1 LVVATSA
8 TMGDN
13 EEKVSKSLCK
23 CRAINEISDRLFP
36 MNEHKRT
43 SPDYILALIPDSR
56 DMRRKLKLGK
66 FTPPLGGKK
75 IDCELCGQKVWI
87 GLKQIAFKR
96 SYPEALAV
104 CIVCAHKHAN
114 ED

>member
-1 LVVATSA
+1 
-8 TMGDN
+8 
-13 EEKVSKSLCK
+13 
-23 CRAINEISDRLFP
+23 

-75 IDCELCGQKVWI
+75 IVSYAGKKFWI
-87 GLKQIAFKR
+87 GL
-96 SYPEALAV
+96 
-104 CIVCAHKHAN
+104 
-114 ED
+114 

>member
-1 LVVATSA
+1 MKFPTAF
-8 TMGDN
+8 
-13 EEKVSKSLCK
+13 
-23 CRAINEISDRLFP
+23 FP
-36 MNEHKRT
+36 MNEHSAPAPVT
-43 SPDYILALIPDSR
+43 FLALIPDSR

-66 FTPPLGGKK
+66 FTPPFGGKK

-87 GLKQIAFKR
+87 GPKQIAFKR
-96 SYPEALAV
+96 SHPEALAV